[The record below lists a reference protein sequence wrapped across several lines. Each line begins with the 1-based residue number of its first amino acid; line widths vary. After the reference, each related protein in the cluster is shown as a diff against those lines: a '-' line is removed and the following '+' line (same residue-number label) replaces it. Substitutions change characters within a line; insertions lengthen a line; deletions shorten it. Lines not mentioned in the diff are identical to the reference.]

1 MKKFDE
7 NEIEDAEIVE
17 AEPIEPE
24 EIAEHESEM
33 AEPMH
38 PALVSASMP
47 VPQGNLDSYIRMA
60 NQYPILTAEQ
70 EKELA
75 ERYYY
80 DEDVEAAKQLILS
93 HMRFVIHIARGYLGY
108 GLPLADLIQ
117 EGNIGLMK
125 AVKRFDPNVGVR
137 LVSFA
142 VHWVKAEI
150 HEYVLKNWRI
160 VKVATTKAQR
170 KLFFN
175 LRKNKNR
182 LAWFNEEEIK
192 KVADDLGVTVEEV
205 REMESRM
212 TGQDLGFDLPV
223 GEDDDEA
230 YVPSMYIEDNSS
242 NFADDL
248 EDEQHN
254 GQATAQLAYALATLD
269 ERSQDI
275 IKTRWLDDNKATL
288 QDLADKYNISA
299 ERVRQLENAA
309 LKKIKE
315 AITLEE

>member
-1 MKKFDE
+1 MNKYDE
-7 NEIEDAEIVE
+7 DLIEDAEVIESEE
-17 AEPIEPE
+17 AEPIHLDELE
-24 EIAEHESEM
+24 AEK
-33 AEPMH
+33 AVH
-38 PALVSASMP
+38 PALLQGGMP
-47 VPQGNLDSYIRMA
+47 VPQGNLDSYIRIA
-60 NQYPILTAEQ
+60 NQYPILSAEQ

-80 DEDVEAAKQLILS
+80 DEDLEAAKQLILS

-175 LRKNKNR
+175 LRKNKHR
-182 LAWFNEEEIK
+182 LAWFNEDEIQ
-192 KVADDLGVTVEEV
+192 KVADDLGVSPQEV

-223 GEDDDEA
+223 GEDDSEA
-230 YVPSMYIEDNSS
+230 YTPSMYLEDNSS
-242 NFADDL
+242 NFADEL
-248 EDEQHN
+248 EDEEQM
-254 GQATAQLAYALATLD
+254 GEATAQLAYALSTLD

-275 IKTRWLDDNKATL
+275 IKTRWLDENKTTL
-288 QDLADKYNISA
+288 QELADKYNISA

-309 LKKIKE
+309 LKKIKD
-315 AITLEE
+315 AVMLD

>member
-1 MKKFDE
+1 MLKIID
-7 NEIEDAEIVE
+7 
-17 AEPIEPE
+17 AEPIDVDEIDE
-24 EIAEHESEM
+24 EETSVEA
-33 AEPMH
+33 MH
-38 PALVSASMP
+38 PALVSGSMP

-192 KVADDLGVTVEEV
+192 KVADDLGVSVEEV

-212 TGQDLGFDLPV
+212 TGQDLGFDLPA
-223 GEDDDEA
+223 GDDDEDSYA
-230 YVPSMYIEDNSS
+230 PSMYIEDSSS

-315 AITLEE
+315 AISLDG